1 MKRIVSST
9 RNFPSVV
16 LELGRKYPQIF
27 PQLLSRS
34 EGNYVIISHVG
45 SFCGFLVRGY
55 FTTSNN
61 WNRFFAYFTS
71 KNSYHPIKQG
81 LSLFLGVKNWGYSKL
96 SCPETKSPKSFADIG
111 CQIEFA
117 QGIQPHNYKLFQLAD
132 LICTLSHIF
141 FSIFSLWL

>member
-1 MKRIVSST
+1 MTGPKRRIVDFRSLKGYAEEHLPEKLH
-9 RNFPSVV
+9 FPSVV

-45 SFCGFLVRGY
+45 SFCGFFVRGY

-81 LSLFLGVKNWGYSKL
+81 LSLFLGVKNWGYSKIAAL
-96 SCPETKSPKSFADIG
+96 HLRAKQNNSILLFLQHTDKETFVIIPSC
-111 CQIEFA
+111 
-117 QGIQPHNYKLFQLAD
+117 
-132 LICTLSHIF
+132 
-141 FSIFSLWL
+141 